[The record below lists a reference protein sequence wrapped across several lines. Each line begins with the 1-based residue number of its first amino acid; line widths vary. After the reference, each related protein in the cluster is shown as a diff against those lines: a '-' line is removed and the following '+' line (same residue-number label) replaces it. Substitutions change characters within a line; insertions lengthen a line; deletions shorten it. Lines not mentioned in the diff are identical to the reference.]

1 MEKTFLLV
9 VSESD
14 VETLSNIAEE
24 VKNRKQCQSLLQ
36 KDSNM
41 ELITK
46 LHNLSGEVQN
56 LSNKDVYVNFQS
68 LIENLKHYQ
77 SKDLSRLG
85 LNDESSLLSHKE
97 LGNLILQDFK
107 KTFEHI
113 FQNFNHDFKI
123 ENLPEIPIALHTI
136 DWLAL
141 SELDKHNILPNLFKN
156 EKVIEVLDWYISS
169 QIIHKRGY
177 IEIFKT
183 DEIQDHLLK
192 HQDLGDIRNLL
203 NCLNKNHWG
212 KLELGFIRAHMDSL
226 LKMKN
231 TRANFE
237 EILKAM
243 EEAPS
248 FNPNWL
254 KVLNMDSVEK
264 DLPAF
269 YGEKVLVLHALNYCR
284 KNHKNF
290 KLEEPIKK
298 KVIFFNA
305 CFNLFNKQFIFFLDM
320 VELENIRKIY
330 TSIDFPLLHYILR
343 LQSLAMRNSLHG
355 DNIITSAQSIRHLN
369 LYIKTRFLNQYKN
382 LEKAYKNF
390 IHLHS
395 LINIFHEND
404 ELISWEYNTPMY
416 RLYNELFAL
425 QDICKFMERKLNPG
439 A

>member
-1 MEKTFLLV
+1 MSYDTELRTTRQVIANLTIIDGMKTFAKNKNNHLKIMEKTFLLV

-24 VKNRKQCQSLLQ
+24 VKNL
-36 KDSNM
+36 
-41 ELITK
+41 
-46 LHNLSGEVQN
+46 QN

-203 NCLNKNHWG
+203 NCAYF
-212 KLELGFIRAHMDSL
+212 LELGFIRAHMDSL

-269 YGEKVLVLHALNYCR
+269 YGEKEDLYLNRFSTIALY
-284 KNHKNF
+284 F
-290 KLEEPIKK
+290 KIA
-298 KVIFFNA
+298 VIGNE
-305 CFNLFNKQFIFFLDM
+305 KFL
-320 VELENIRKIY
+320 
-330 TSIDFPLLHYILR
+330 T
-343 LQSLAMRNSLHG
+343 
-355 DNIITSAQSIRHLN
+355 
-369 LYIKTRFLNQYKN
+369 
-382 LEKAYKNF
+382 
-390 IHLHS
+390 
-395 LINIFHEND
+395 
-404 ELISWEYNTPMY
+404 W
-416 RLYNELFAL
+416 
-425 QDICKFMERKLNPG
+425 
-439 A
+439 

>member
-1 MEKTFLLV
+1 MMLRQFTKCLVVYCLTLIFLSNIVISSFVPKSKDIEKTIGNGEKIKGVTLTDINKASYGELREPRNKEFASGSSTMSYDTELRTTRPKIDTQGH

-14 VETLSNIAEE
+14 VETSSNIAEE
-24 VKNRKQCQSLLQ
+24 VKNQ
-36 KDSNM
+36 DSNM

-141 SELDKHNILPNLFKN
+141 S
-156 EKVIEVLDWYISS
+156 
-169 QIIHKRGY
+169 
-177 IEIFKT
+177 
-183 DEIQDHLLK
+183 
-192 HQDLGDIRNLL
+192 
-203 NCLNKNHWG
+203 LNKNHWG

-248 FNPNWL
+248 FDPNWL

-269 YGEKVLVLHALNYCR
+269 YGEK
-284 KNHKNF
+284 
-290 KLEEPIKK
+290 
-298 KVIFFNA
+298 
-305 CFNLFNKQFIFFLDM
+305 
-320 VELENIRKIY
+320 
-330 TSIDFPLLHYILR
+330 
-343 LQSLAMRNSLHG
+343 SLAMRNSLHG

-369 LYIKTRFLNQYKN
+369 LYSKTRFLNQYKN

-404 ELISWEYNTPMY
+404 KLISWEYNTPMY